1 MKTRTKTIFKYF
13 ALFIAFGIM
22 SCGSDD
28 DAVGV
33 GVLPGGG
40 NGNGATATSITVA
53 SASTALTV
61 GDSATFTVTDNLG
74 NNVSTNS
81 VLTINGVTITSPYT
95 FNTAGTFVVTVTN
108 AGLTTT
114 ITIVVTAAGSGGSGG
129 SSTRTFT
136 TKILL
141 GDFTGEWCGACPTAG
156 AKVHAAT
163 AANPNVLAIA
173 YHNGDSMANADA
185 TAVENAYSIT
195 GFPTVKINGKAGTWS
210 WSNFPTSELNP
221 FLNATQQT
229 GLAINSTVSGNN
241 LDITVKVGF
250 ANITDTNLKLTVW
263 LLEDGKLG
271 TQSNYY
277 EPGGN
282 PLTNYAHNDIARK
295 AYTAPMGDVI
305 PAASI
310 VVDADYTKT
319 FTGVAIPAGV
329 DVSKL
334 RVLAFVSDATNKVL
348 NVQAA
353 GTGVNKDFD

>member
-1 MKTRTKTIFKYF
+1 MKTKKTIFKYF
-13 ALFIAFGIM
+13 ALFLVLGIM

-28 DAVGV
+28 DQVTGVGV
-33 GVLPGGG
+33 GSVGGT
-40 NGNGATATSITVA
+40 TATSITVA
-53 SASTALTV
+53 SASTSLNI

-74 NNVSTNS
+74 NNVSSNS
-81 VLTINGVTITSPYT
+81 VFAINGVTITSPYT
-95 FNTAGTFVVTVTN
+95 FNTAGTFVVTVTS
-108 AGLTTT
+108 GQLTTT

-129 SSTRTFT
+129 SSARTFT

-141 GDFTGEWCGACPTAG
+141 GDHTGTWCGACPTAG

-173 YHNGDSMANADA
+173 YHNGDTMANADV
-185 TAVENAYSIT
+185 TVVENAFSINE
-195 GFPTVKINGKAGTWS
+195 FPTVKINGKAGTWT

-241 LDITVKVGF
+241 LDVTVKVGF
-250 ANITDTNLKLTVW
+250 GNITNTNLKLTVW
-263 LLEDGKLG
+263 LLEDGKVES
-271 TQSNYY
+271 QSNYY

-282 PLTNYAHNDIARK
+282 PLTTYVHNDIARK

-305 PAASI
+305 PAVSI

-319 FTGVAIPAGV
+319 FSGVAIPAGV
-329 DVSKL
+329 DLSKL
-334 RVLAFVSDATNKVL
+334 RILAFVSDAADKVL
-348 NVQAA
+348 NVQSA